1 MKKQIWACTACSLLL
16 GAAAQT
22 TNAADIQFRGFA
34 SFVGGSTLS
43 SDDTLY
49 GYDDTLNFRHD
60 SLMALQMDAKLDE
73 KLKATMQIIGR
84 GANSYDP
91 VIEWAYLTYDL
102 SEHLQVSAGRIR
114 IPFYRYSDFIDVGY
128 AYNWLGVPQT
138 VYGFEFP
145 GYDGLS
151 FVYNNQFGSW
161 DSSLQ
166 LVYGQFEG
174 ETLGYEANLEN
185 LTGFNWTVTRDWLT
199 LRAGYMRSKATI
211 LITPL
216 EELAGGVEYVGG
228 LNSIDLSALANDIRL
243 ENDDGDFLGLALGID
258 RNNFLFDVEYI
269 QYTVGDS
276 LLADTDA
283 YYVSTG
289 YRFGKWIPLLTYS
302 KSKSDAPREVFNSIP
317 EAAADILMNGAPLPA
332 VLAAAVSGTEDEK
345 TLLDLTLRYDFHHS
359 AAFKIALTEEEN
371 KAGDK
376 NRLLRFGVDLVF

>member
-1 MKKQIWACTACSLLL
+1 MKKQIWRCTACSLLL
-16 GAAAQT
+16 GLAAQT

-49 GYDDTLNFRHD
+49 EYDDVLNFRHD
-60 SLMALQMDAKLDE
+60 SLMALQVDAKLDQ

-91 VIEWAYLTYDL
+91 VIEWAYLTYDI
-102 SEHLQVSAGRIR
+102 SDYLQLSAGRIR

-128 AYNWLGVPQT
+128 AYNWLSVPQT

-151 FVYNNQFGSW
+151 LVYTNQFGTW
-161 DSSLQ
+161 DSTLQ

-174 ETLGYEANLEN
+174 ETGGYEANMEN

-211 LITPL
+211 VLPDIEGFAQVVEAFSPS
-216 EELAGGVEYVGG
+216 LAD
-228 LNSIDLSALANDIRL
+228 DLRV
-243 ENDDGDFLGLALGID
+243 DGDVGDFFGLALGID

-269 QYTVGDS
+269 QYKVDDS
-276 LLADTDA
+276 LLAETDA
-283 YYVSTG
+283 YYVAAG

-302 KSKSDAPREVFNSIP
+302 KSKSDPPNELLGRLPS
-317 EAAADILMNGAPLPA
+317 AAADTPLGPQGTPPTLGQVFAGA
-332 VLAAAVSGTEDEK
+332 VAATEAET
-345 TLLDLTLRYDFHHS
+345 TLIDLTLRYDFHHS
-359 AAFKIALTEEEN
+359 AAFKIAFTQAEDIDGE
-371 KAGDK
+371 K
-376 NRLLRFGVDLVF
+376 NGLLRFGVDLVF

>member
-1 MKKQIWACTACSLLL
+1 MKKQFWRGTAGAVIL
-16 GAAAQT
+16 GLAAQGV
-22 TNAADIQFRGFA
+22 NAADIQFRGFA
-34 SFVGGSTLS
+34 SFVGGTTLN
-43 SDDTLY
+43 SDETLY

-60 SLMALQMDAKLDE
+60 SLMALQMDAKLDD

-91 VIEWAYLTYDL
+91 AIEWAYLTYDL

-128 AYNWLGVPQT
+128 AYNWIGVPQT
-138 VYGFEFP
+138 VYGFDFP

-161 DSSLQ
+161 DSTLQ

-174 ETLGYEANLEN
+174 ETLGYEANMEN

-211 LITPL
+211 LITAL
-216 EELAGGVEYVGG
+216 EQLAVGVEGVGA
-228 LNSIDLSALANDIRL
+228 LNTVDLSALADDIRL
-243 ENDDGDFLGLALGID
+243 ENDDGDFLGLAIGID

-283 YYVSTG
+283 YFVAAG

-302 KSKSDAPREVFNSIP
+302 KSKADAPQKILNSIP
-317 EAAADILMNGAPLPA
+317 ATAGDFSMGSATLSQVI
-332 VLAAAVSGTEDEK
+332 AAAVGATEDEK
-345 TLLDLTLRYDFHHS
+345 TLVDLTLRYDFHHS
-359 AAFKIALTEEEN
+359 AAFKVALTEEEN

>member
-16 GAAAQT
+16 GFAAQT
-22 TNAADIQFRGFA
+22 TNAAEIQFRGFA